1 MPKTPQTVPA
11 SKDVLKWARETRGLT
26 VSEAAQLLGVPQQ
39 VLADI
44 EAGHQHPTSTVFDK
58 MITVYKQT
66 ESILLLERHPAIAP
80 LPNDYR
86 TVGGRRPKLS
96 PETRLAIR
104 EAQELQ
110 SYLSELVEDDPQLI
124 NRIKLPM
131 ASTNDD
137 PETTAA
143 TTRDLLGVP
152 LDVQLTWKP
161 GNESF
166 NNWREHLQNKGLLIL
181 LKKMPWKDCRGF
193 SLWDG
198 SLLPAI
204 VVNPEDVAAARI
216 FTLFHECAHLI
227 IRNTGICTL
236 TATNTI
242 EQWCNRFAGAFL
254 LPARDFTE
262 HIKTY
267 PMAGQNYDWPMG
279 QLARLAAYYRVSRSV
294 MALRLQ
300 HLGLAIPTYY
310 DKHKGELNN
319 FDQKPKPSK
328 PPRIIRKPGWKE
340 KQTLREVGSAAASV
354 IVTAWKEQI
363 ADATEAADI
372 LNLSLDEL
380 HGLQAQT
387 EVRVR
392 NVG

>member
-1 MPKTPQTVPA
+1 MPKPTIVPA

-26 VSEAAQLLGVPQQ
+26 VSEAATLLGVGEQT
-39 VLADI
+39 LTNI
-44 EAGHQHPTSTVFDK
+44 EAGREHPTSTIFDK

-66 ESILLLERHPAIAP
+66 ESILLLEQHPTTAS
-80 LPNDYR
+80 LPSDYR
-86 TVGGRRPKLS
+86 TSGGRRPKLS

-110 SYLSELVEDDPQLI
+110 GYLSELVEDDPQLI
-124 NRIKLPM
+124 TRIKLPS

-137 PETTAA
+137 PEATAA

-152 LDVQLTWKP
+152 LHVQLTWRP

-166 NNWREHLQNKGLLIL
+166 NNWREHLQQKGLVIL

-198 SLLPAI
+198 ALLPTI

-227 IRNTGICTL
+227 LRSTGICTL
-236 TATNTI
+236 APTNAI

-254 LPARDFTE
+254 LPTKDFTE
-262 HIKTY
+262 HVKTY
-267 PMAGQNYDWPMG
+267 PTAGPNYDWPMA
-279 QLARLAAYYRVSRSV
+279 QLSRLAAYYRVSRSV
-294 MALRLQ
+294 MAFRLQ
-300 HLGLAIPTYY
+300 HLGFAISNYY
-310 DKHKGELNN
+310 DKHKSELSN
-319 FDQKPKPSK
+319 FDQRPIPSK
-328 PPRIIRKPGWKE
+328 PPKIVRKPGWKE
-340 KQTLREVGSAAASV
+340 RQTLREVGSAAASV
-354 IVTAWKEQI
+354 IVTAWQEQI

-380 HGLQAQT
+380 HGLQVQT
-387 EVRVR
+387 GVRDR

>member
-1 MPKTPQTVPA
+1 MPKNPQTVPA

-26 VSEAAQLLGVPQQ
+26 VSEAALSLGIPDQA
-39 VLADI
+39 LADI
-44 EAGHQHPTSTVFDK
+44 EAGKQLPTSAIFDK

-66 ESILLLERHPAIAP
+66 ESILLLERHPSIAP

-96 PETRLAIR
+96 PDTRLAIR
-104 EAQELQ
+104 TAQELQ
-110 SYLSELVEDDPQLI
+110 SYLSELVEDDPELI
-124 NRIKLPM
+124 DRVKLPT
-131 ASTNDD
+131 ASVNDD
-137 PETTAA
+137 PEKTAA
-143 TTRDLLGVP
+143 TVRALLGVP
-152 LDVQLTWKP
+152 LGVQLTWKP

-166 NNWREHLQNKGLLIL
+166 NNWREHLQKKGLLIL

-204 VVNPEDVAAARI
+204 VVNSEDVPAARI

-227 IRNTGICTL
+227 LRNTGICTL
-236 TATNTI
+236 SAINAI
-242 EQWCNRFAGAFL
+242 EQWCNRFSGAFL
-254 LPARDFTE
+254 LPATNFTE

-267 PMAGQNYDWPMG
+267 PMAGPNYDWPMG
-279 QLARLAAYYRVSRSV
+279 QLARLASYYRVSRSV

-300 HLGLAIPTYY
+300 HLGLAVSTYY
-310 DKHKGELNN
+310 DRHKGELNN
-319 FDQKPKPSK
+319 FDQTPKPSK
-328 PPRIIRKPGWKE
+328 PPKIIRKPGWKE
-340 KQTLREVGSAAASV
+340 KQTLREVGSATASV
-354 IVTAWKEQI
+354 IVAAWKEHI